1 MGPLTVA
8 PWGKWCRRFGWSG
21 LNEAASERRGQES
34 CSPAG
39 TRLSVLMAP
48 DAFSLPRCRPSL
60 LEDGLS
66 PSGSLSLEG
75 VSQCSLLDATYG
87 LSFSKGL
94 SAPGLRPHL
103 LLLLLHKHR
112 GSWHVQRVSA
122 LGLTLPL
129 CYILAREIGQVPW
142 KHWGWCKLQVV

>member
-8 PWGKWCRRFGWSG
+8 PWGKWCGGFGWSG
-21 LNEAASERRGQES
+21 LNEAKSGRRVQES
-34 CSPAG
+34 CSLAG
-39 TRLSVLMAP
+39 TRFNVLTEP
-48 DAFSLPRCRPSL
+48 DVFSLPLLSEFSPGWPFSL
-60 LEDGLS
+60 WLAFFLHLD
-66 PSGSLSLEG
+66 G

-94 SAPGLRPHL
+94 SALGLEPHL

-122 LGLTLPL
+122 LPLTLLL
-129 CYILAREIGQVPW
+129 CYILAREI
-142 KHWGWCKLQVV
+142 

>member
-8 PWGKWCRRFGWSG
+8 PWGKWCGGFGWSG
-21 LNEAASERRGQES
+21 LNEA
-34 CSPAG
+34 G
-39 TRLSVLMAP
+39 TGVMFSGRNQVPSV
-48 DAFSLPRCRPSL
+48 
-60 LEDGLS
+60 DGAQS
-66 PSGSLSLEG
+66 IFSLSLPSEFSPGWSFSVWLAFFLHLDG

-94 SAPGLRPHL
+94 SALGLEPHL

-122 LGLTLPL
+122 LPLTLLL
-129 CYILAREIGQVPW
+129 CYILAREI
-142 KHWGWCKLQVV
+142 